1 MNNETLSHGMY
12 KNPVYLDETDHQ
24 WHYMQRSLTDG
35 MEIIFSCD
43 ERGYSTYEEAED
55 AYIAHEN
62 KFREHLRIIKNQ
74 SQHNVDFHSELLS
87 WYHNIFLS
95 RASGSTVMTTSY
107 VLYHFILPNLGNLGK
122 KPLPQITQT
131 DVENLVKQTSG
142 FCTSSAP
149 QTQKFL
155 RYFFNDMQ
163 LANKIKE
170 NPTSCIEI
178 RNTTSVRK
186 EVPAYT
192 EKEFQKLLYG
202 AVNTDH
208 YFEIFLLAMG
218 LRYGE
223 IRGLTYND
231 FHKKD
236 NTLHIQRQVTGKR
249 EVTYTHD
256 SVRVSR
262 VGIEIKAPKKYASNR
277 IIRVPSITFD
287 LLAERK
293 RRLKQV
299 MESREARNLSWDHNY
314 DPFVCVSELGGTIK
328 SDATLNE
335 ALKRI
340 CSDQGIPVVSTH
352 DIRHIVATLMFEYGT
367 DGAERPDV
375 MLEKVSKYLGHSSVN
390 TTFDIYID
398 YVQSRSKVAEI
409 MDQSLN
415 PFQIKKREQKAVRHE
430 S

>member
-208 YFEIFLLAMG
+208 YFEI
-218 LRYGE
+218 
-223 IRGLTYND
+223 
-231 FHKKD
+231 
-236 NTLHIQRQVTGKR
+236 
-249 EVTYTHD
+249 TYTHD

-277 IIRVPSITFD
+277 IIRVPAITFD